1 MKGMRKGREEEI
13 GGKTKMR
20 RGRLEENIGRWR
32 WEGVEKR

>member
-1 MKGMRKGREEEI
+1 MKGMGKGREEI

-32 WEGVEKR
+32 WEEVEKR